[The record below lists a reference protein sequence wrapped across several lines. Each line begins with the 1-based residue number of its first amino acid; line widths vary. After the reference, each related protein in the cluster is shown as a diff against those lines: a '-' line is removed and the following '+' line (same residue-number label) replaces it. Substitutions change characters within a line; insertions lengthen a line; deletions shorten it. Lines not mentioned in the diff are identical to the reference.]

1 MTTPTTPPLPL
12 PAGHTLTVVI
22 GAPRSGTTLLGG
34 LLSEDT
40 DAYPMLPEC
49 TSITQII
56 QHYHNFI
63 HYGDAQRLA
72 AYAVSPERLAPP
84 YQHMVADLV
93 GIALSHFEGQPY
105 RHLVLKDPELTLLA
119 DEIPRFFGDEAKVVC
134 VMRDPRAVI
143 ASMKKVWQKK
153 RAASLQQFRT
163 TPNWATLGQYLQD
176 YTQSRSLAG
185 MVFNYYW
192 RLHQSAL
199 FQQGRIHVVRYEA
212 IIAGDESEFQRLEAF
227 LGYPCGRKGFGKVH
241 FEFDRSDKTFSD
253 NYGKAINPEQSNF
266 RDTLGALTVWR
277 LQRLFGGFNQTYR
290 WW

>member
-1 MTTPTTPPLPL
+1 MTSPPRPVLPL

-34 LLSEDT
+34 LLSEDAE
-40 DAYPMLPEC
+40 AYPMLPEC

-56 QHYHNFI
+56 QHYHNFL

-72 AYAVSPERLAPP
+72 AYAVNAERLAPP
-84 YQHMVADLV
+84 YQQMVASLV

-105 RHLVLKDPELTLLA
+105 RHLVLKDPELTLLI
-119 DEIPRFFGDEAKVVC
+119 DEIPRFFGDEAKVVA
-134 VMRDPRAVI
+134 VVRDPRAVI
-143 ASMKKVWQKK
+143 ASMAKVWRKK
-153 RAASLQQFRT
+153 RSEAWQQFRKA
-163 TPNWATLGQYLQD
+163 PNWATLGGYLQA

-199 FQQGRIHVVRYEA
+199 FQQGRIHVVSYEK
-212 IIAGDESEFQRLEAF
+212 IIAGDESEFQRLDTF

-241 FEFDRSDKTFSD
+241 FEFDRSDNTFSD

-266 RDTLGALTVWR
+266 RDTLGVLQVR
-277 LQRLFGGFNQTYR
+277 HLQRLFGGFNQTYR